1 MSMAYVAFLKIVLPT
16 SLLFQFYF
24 SKNHISYDQ
33 QKDQNFII
41 MGSCPL
47 KSYIWEKYDNGPYSH
62 LYFLVN
68 SA

>member
-41 MGSCPL
+41 VFIIL
-47 KSYIWEKYDNGPYSH
+47 
-62 LYFLVN
+62 
-68 SA
+68 